1 MGRVRRG
8 APVCRLPRSRDAGD
22 RARPG
27 ARRCRG
33 ARGTVLPPRRRA
45 DRSSPVHRAPRA
57 RAGRGRRPA
66 DARARGPG
74 ALLRD
79 ARQSAAPG
87 GGARRIASHPVAR
100 GRGPGAPGGA
110 PDRAR
115 RARSRTALAV
125 PLELRDRLRGA
136 RPQGLTVLA
145 YYSVAARQ
153 EFWTEHWGGHSVE
166 ELLAVARRSPL
177 TGLITRAL
185 PADGVILEAGC
196 GLGQYVLLL
205 REQGWRV
212 AGVDWSV
219 EALAAC
225 RRVAPAPLAAMEL
238 RSLAIRDASLAA
250 YVSLG
255 VVEHDADG
263 PDAILAEARRVLA
276 PGGVLVVSVPYVNG
290 ARRLGALWIRRRSR
304 ALARSGGEFY
314 QYAFSRAELTATLAR
329 HGFVARSVDPYDP
342 ARLLR
347 QALRRILPG
356 RSKRARPGRALSLG
370 TTLAPEPTP
379 TLPAFDRRDRPL
391 VRVARALLYTEP
403 ALRLLGHML
412 LVVARKA

>member
-1 MGRVRRG
+1 M
-8 APVCRLPRSRDAGD
+8 
-22 RARPG
+22 
-27 ARRCRG
+27 
-33 ARGTVLPPRRRA
+33 
-45 DRSSPVHRAPRA
+45 
-57 RAGRGRRPA
+57 
-66 DARARGPG
+66 
-74 ALLRD
+74 
-79 ARQSAAPG
+79 
-87 GGARRIASHPVAR
+87 
-100 GRGPGAPGGA
+100 
-110 PDRAR
+110 
-115 RARSRTALAV
+115 
-125 PLELRDRLRGA
+125 
-136 RPQGLTVLA
+136 LA

-177 TGLITRAL
+177 TALITRAL
-185 PADGVILEAGC
+185 PTEGVILEAGC

-250 YVSLG
+250 YVSFG

-329 HGFVARSVDPYDP
+329 HGFVARSVDLYDP

>member
-1 MGRVRRG
+1 
-8 APVCRLPRSRDAGD
+8 
-22 RARPG
+22 
-27 ARRCRG
+27 
-33 ARGTVLPPRRRA
+33 
-45 DRSSPVHRAPRA
+45 
-57 RAGRGRRPA
+57 
-66 DARARGPG
+66 
-74 ALLRD
+74 
-79 ARQSAAPG
+79 
-87 GGARRIASHPVAR
+87 
-100 GRGPGAPGGA
+100 
-110 PDRAR
+110 
-115 RARSRTALAV
+115 
-125 PLELRDRLRGA
+125 
-136 RPQGLTVLA
+136 LTVLA

-177 TGLITRAL
+177 TALITRAL

-219 EALAAC
+219 EALVAC

-238 RSLAIRDASLAA
+238 RSLAIRDAVLAA

-290 ARRLGALWIRRRSR
+290 VRQLGALWIRRRSR

-314 QYAFSRAELTATLAR
+314 QYAFSRAELTATLTR
-329 HGFVARSVDPYDP
+329 HGFVVMSADPYDP
-342 ARLLR
+342 ARMLR

-356 RSKRARPGRALSLG
+356 RSKRAGPGRALSLG

-379 TLPAFDRRDRPL
+379 TPPAFDRRDRPL
-391 VRVARALLYTEP
+391 VQVARALLYTE
-403 ALRLLGHML
+403 ALLRLLGHML
-412 LVVARKA
+412 LVVARKP